1 MPMRRTRHAKI
12 VATLGPASSSPE
24 MIRALFE
31 AGADVFRFNFSHGS
45 HEEHQKRYDI
55 VRAIEQETGRPIAVL
70 ADLQGPKLRV
80 GRLAEGPVSLEEGER
95 IRFDL
100 DPPGHARRV
109 PLPHPE
115 VFAALAPGV
124 HLLIDD
130 GKMRLEVEGGA
141 ELSGGSRPDWR
152 ALVRAQ
158 GRERGRGRAAD
169 VRHHR
174 EGPARPRLCAR
185 DGSRLDRALSF
196 VQRPQDLDELRE
208 LAGRPV
214 SVITKLEKPSAVEQ
228 LEEIVACSDAVM
240 VARGDLGVEMPPQ
253 KVPTIQRQVLRACRK
268 AGKPVIVAT
277 QMLESMIEAPTPT
290 RAEASDVATAV
301 YDGADAVMLSAES
314 AAGRYPVEAVRIMS
328 EIIAEVEQDPH
339 YRTATDAAHPEPE
352 ATVSDVI
359 CDALRRSAA
368 ILPVAALVTYTAA
381 GRTALRAARERPA
394 APILSLTRFSHRAPA
409 RPGVAAHAV
418 HVQEF
423 GRCPR
428 SWTTPARSSRARGS
442 LDRATRSRSRAGC
455 RSASRGDEPVAHC
468 PGAGRACARMSP
480 LGATEMAAGSPGT
493 ARAGRRR
500 GMTIID
506 SVRGREVIDSR
517 ATRPSRSRS
526 FSRVEH
532 TGAPR
537 CPRARRPERARP
549 WSCGTATRVGSA
561 VRAS

>member
-95 IRFDL
+95 IRL
-100 DPPGHARRV
+100 TSTPPRARATV

-130 GKMRLEVEGGA
+130 GKMRLEVEEATRSSAVARVLIGGP
-141 ELSGGSRPDWR
+141 LSERKGVSVVGAVLPMSAITEKDRRDLAFALEMGADWI
-152 ALVRAQ
+152 
-158 GRERGRGRAAD
+158 
-169 VRHHR
+169 
-174 EGPARPRLCAR
+174 
-185 DGSRLDRALSF
+185 ALSF

-240 VARGDLGVEMPPQ
+240 ARGDLGVEMPPQ

-328 EIIAEVEQDPH
+328 EIIAEVE
-339 YRTATDAAHPEPE
+339 RTRT
-352 ATVSDVI
+352 
-359 CDALRRSAA
+359 
-368 ILPVAALVTYTAA
+368 TAQ
-381 GRTALRAARERPA
+381 RP
-394 APILSLTRFSHRAPA
+394 
-409 RPGVAAHAV
+409 
-418 HVQEF
+418 
-423 GRCPR
+423 
-428 SWTTPARSSRARGS
+428 TPLIPS
-442 LDRATRSRSRAGC
+442 
-455 RSASRGDEPVAHC
+455 
-468 PGAGRACARMSP
+468 
-480 LGATEMAAGSPGT
+480 
-493 ARAGRRR
+493 RRR
-500 GMTIID
+500 
-506 SVRGREVIDSR
+506 
-517 ATRPSRSRS
+517 
-526 FSRVEH
+526 
-532 TGAPR
+532 R
-537 CPRARRPERARP
+537 CR
-549 WSCGTATRVGSA
+549 T
-561 VRAS
+561 

>member
-1 MPMRRTRHAKI
+1 MPMRRNRHAKI

-80 GRLAEGPVSLEEGER
+80 GRLADGPIALDQGDR

-100 DPPGHARRV
+100 DPAPGTRARI

-115 VFAALAPGV
+115 VFAALEPGV

-130 GKMRLEVEGGA
+130 GKVRLEVEEATPSSAVARVLIGGP
-141 ELSGGSRPDWR
+141 LSERKGVSVVGAVLPMSAVTEKDRRDLAFALEMGADWI
-152 ALVRAQ
+152 AM
-158 GRERGRGRAAD
+158 
-169 VRHHR
+169 
-174 EGPARPRLCAR
+174 
-185 DGSRLDRALSF
+185 SF

-228 LEEIVACSDAVM
+228 LEEIVARSDAVM

-314 AAGRYPVEAVRIMS
+314 AAGRYPVEAVRMHERNHRRGGAGS
-328 EIIAEVEQDPH
+328 VLPH
-339 YRTATDAAHPEPE
+339 SNRCRASRTGGDGVGRDLRCLAPE
-352 ATVSDVI
+352 
-359 CDALRRSAA
+359 RR
-368 ILPVAALVTYTAA
+368 
-381 GRTALRAARERPA
+381 
-394 APILSLTRFSHRAPA
+394 HPA
-409 RPGVAAHAV
+409 RG
-418 HVQEF
+418 
-423 GRCPR
+423 
-428 SWTTPARSSRARGS
+428 RARHLYG
-442 LDRATRSRSRAGC
+442 LWA
-455 RSASRGDEPVAHC
+455 EPRC
-468 PGAGRACARMSP
+468 
-480 LGATEMAAGSPGT
+480 
-493 ARAGRRR
+493 GRRA
-500 GMTIID
+500 
-506 SVRGREVIDSR
+506 S
-517 ATRPSRSRS
+517 
-526 FSRVEH
+526 
-532 TGAPR
+532 
-537 CPRARRPERARP
+537 ARP
-549 WSCGTATRVGSA
+549 LRS
-561 VRAS
+561 